1 MNHAFSPGPSL
12 ARSAT
17 SPDGSATARDVA
29 TRGLDFESLSAHD
42 WILVP
47 QTIGV
52 LARVA
57 VWCGIFALLLLGLF
71 TYPAVVI
78 GVFLCAALLTRYV
91 WRKRP

>member
-1 MNHAFSPGPSL
+1 MSHAFSPGPSFTQ
-12 ARSAT
+12 SAT
-17 SPDGSATARDVA
+17 SPDGSARSRDV
-29 TRGLDFESLSAHD
+29 TERGLDAESLSARD

-78 GVFLCAALLTRYV
+78 GVFLCVALLTRYV